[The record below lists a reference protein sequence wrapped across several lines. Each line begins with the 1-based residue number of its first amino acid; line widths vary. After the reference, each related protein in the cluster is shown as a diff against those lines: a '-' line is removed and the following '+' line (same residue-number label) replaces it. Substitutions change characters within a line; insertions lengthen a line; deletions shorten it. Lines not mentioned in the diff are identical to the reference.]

1 LLVIPDIT
9 KLVQGAGMKAIEQK
23 AGDALNKLLG
33 GKGKGKDKQP
43 LKGIL
48 GF

>member
-1 LLVIPDIT
+1 LLVIPDIS
-9 KLVQGAGMKAIEQK
+9 KLFQGAGVKAIEQK

-33 GKGKGKDKQP
+33 GKGKDKQP
-43 LKGIL
+43 LKGLL